1 MIDLKNVIN
10 NYPECLDSAT
20 KFKSYMLDLYPDN
33 TNKAH
38 IRILTDMVD
47 CGIAA
52 EIKNGKTDNLSVVNF
67 CNTME
72 NQYGYSEKLVEECI
86 DLFIA
91 AFGFAA
97 NILSDSVQAEK
108 EVEQTEAERI
118 QTHRQITHKND
129 DIEYICNLDDFDID
143 DGVLKKYKGHDQ
155 FVAIPNNVT
164 SIGCYAFI
172 KCISLTSLYIPDSVR
187 SVYDYA
193 FAGCTS
199 LTSISIPDS
208 VRSIDDFAFA
218 GCTSLTSIA
227 IHDCV
232 TRIGWAAFYDTAYYN
247 DPDNWEKDV
256 LYIGNHLIEA
266 KSSYSG
272 FYTIKKWTK
281 TIANHAFCECTSLT
295 SITIPDSVTSISDEI
310 FKGCTSLTS
319 VTIPDCVKSIG
330 SQAFAGCTSLTST
343 TIPNS
348 VTSISDEIFK
358 GCTSLTSVTIPDNV
372 TSIGFGAFREC
383 TSLAHITIPDS
394 VTYIY
399 RTAFYDTAYYND
411 PANWEKDVLYI
422 GNHLI
427 TVKSSHS
434 GSCIIKSGT
443 KTIAAGAFDECE
455 NLTSITI
462 PDSVTSININMFNW
476 GRKLNTI
483 YLYSEEQINKF
494 ANCFKPNVKLIVQ
507 NPNY

>member
-10 NYPECLDSAT
+10 NYPECLDSAS
-20 KFKSYMLDLYPDN
+20 KFKSYMLDLHPDN
-33 TNKAH
+33 TNKAR

-52 EIKNGKTDNLSVVNF
+52 EIKNGKTDNWAVVNY

-72 NQYGYSEKLVEECI
+72 NQYGYSEKLVKECV

-108 EVEQTEAERI
+108 EVEQTESERK
-118 QTHRQITHKND
+118 QPHRQITHKND
-129 DIEYICNLDDFDID
+129 DVEYICNLDGFDID

-172 KCISLTSLYIPDSVR
+172 E
-187 SVYDYA
+187 
-193 FAGCTS
+193 CTS
-199 LTSISIPDS
+199 LTSLNIPDS

-227 IHDCV
+227 IHDSV

-266 KSSYSG
+266 ESSYSG

-281 TIANHAFCECTSLT
+281 TIANHAFCE
-295 SITIPDSVTSISDEI
+295 
-310 FKGCTSLTS
+310 CTSLTS

-358 GCTSLTSVTIPDNV
+358 GCTSLTSVTIPDSV
-372 TSIGFGAFREC
+372 TIIGYGVFAGC
-383 TSLAHITIPDS
+383 TSLTSITIPDS
-394 VTYIY
+394 VTYIS
-399 RTAFYDTAYYND
+399 RAAFYDTAYYND
-411 PANWEKDVLYI
+411 PDNWEKDVLYM

-427 TVKSSHS
+427 AVKSSHS

-443 KTIAAGAFDECE
+443 KTIAEGAFDECQS
-455 NLTSITI
+455 LTSITI
-462 PDSVTSININMFNW
+462 PDSVTRININMFNW
-476 GRKLNTI
+476 GRKLNTV
-483 YLYSEEQINKF
+483 YLYSEEQIKKF
-494 ANCFKPNVKLIVQ
+494 ADCFKPNMKLIIQ
-507 NPNY
+507 KPTNK

>member
-10 NYPECLDSAT
+10 NYPECLDSAS
-20 KFKSYMLDLYPDN
+20 KFKSYMLDLHPDN
-33 TNKAH
+33 TNKAR

-52 EIKNGKTDNLSVVNF
+52 EIKNGKTDNWAVVNY

-72 NQYGYSEKLVEECI
+72 NQYGYSEKLVKECV

-108 EVEQTEAERI
+108 EVEQTESERK
-118 QTHRQITHKND
+118 QPHRQITHKND
-129 DIEYICNLDDFDID
+129 DVEYICNLDGFDID

-172 KCISLTSLYIPDSVR
+172 E
-187 SVYDYA
+187 
-193 FAGCTS
+193 CTS

-227 IHDCV
+227 IHDSV

-266 KSSYSG
+266 ESSNSG

-281 TIANHAFCECTSLT
+281 TIANHAFCE
-295 SITIPDSVTSISDEI
+295 
-310 FKGCTSLTS
+310 CTSLTS

-358 GCTSLTSVTIPDNV
+358 GCTSLTSVTIPDCV
-372 TSIGFGAFREC
+372 KSIGSQAFAGC
-383 TSLAHITIPDS
+383 TSLTSVTIPDSVTIIGYGVFAGCTSLTSITIPDS
-394 VTYIY
+394 VTYIS
-399 RTAFYDTAYYND
+399 RAAFYDTAYYND
-411 PANWEKDVLYI
+411 PDNWEKDVLYM

-427 TVKSSHS
+427 AVKSSHS

-443 KTIAAGAFDECE
+443 KTIAEGAFDECQS
-455 NLTSITI
+455 LTSITI
-462 PDSVTSININMFNW
+462 PDSVTRININMFNW
-476 GRKLNTI
+476 GRKLNTV
-483 YLYSEEQINKF
+483 YLYSEEQIKKF
-494 ANCFKPNVKLIVQ
+494 ADCFKPNMKLIIQ
-507 NPNY
+507 KPTNK